1 MMEKLDYNGTEKIAG
16 GASSS
21 DPRYDLSNFASRTV
35 NLSDPRACLTL
46 RNSPGGDIIPRAG
59 WRSGDR
65 ILIHTRYTKGGW
77 FFAYDQGSGSYGFVN
92 PGNIV

>member
-16 GASSS
+16 GASTS

-65 ILIHTRYTKGGW
+65 ILIRRSVHTAKLIRVKEGG
-77 FFAYDQGSGSYGFVN
+77 FLDVLRAKLSE
-92 PGNIV
+92 